1 MAKAFVRLLI
11 RVAGALALACISIV
25 GASGQS
31 KEIFRDADGNIIS
44 NNEFVDIRIANPSYP
59 DATIERILDSGI
71 KEFRLQKVP
80 QEGMAAP
87 VFELKTIDGRK
98 FAAKD
103 LRGKVVVL
111 NLWFIGCPACYR
123 QETVMNEMKA
133 RFDGVSDVIFAAV
146 TADSAASVRAYVRNR
161 PSLFLHVADGGAI
174 VDAFRTPT
182 FPRCVVI
189 GRDGRIAY
197 WRSTIH
203 AKDKFESVIRA
214 ELAK

>member
-1 MAKAFVRLLI
+1 MRAFWL
-11 RVAGALALACISIV
+11 AALSCVLVIA
-25 GASGQS
+25 ASAQS
-31 KEIFRDADGNIIS
+31 KEIFRDADGNLIS
-44 NNEFVDIRIANPSYP
+44 NNEFVDIRMANPSYP
-59 DATIERILDSGI
+59 DATIVRVLEGGI

-87 VFELKTIDGRK
+87 VFSLKTIDGRK
-98 FAAKD
+98 LSSEE

-111 NLWFIGCPACYR
+111 HIWFIGCPACYR
-123 QETVMNEMKA
+123 QETVMNEIKA
-133 RFDGVSDVIFAAV
+133 RFEGLSDVVFAGV
-146 TADSAASVRAYVRNR
+146 TEDRAASVRDYVRNR
-161 PSLFLHVADGGAI
+161 PSLFMHVADGKAI

-189 GRDGRIAY
+189 GRDGRIVY
-197 WRSTIH
+197 WRSTVH